1 MLFENYIT
9 NYFAIPILF
18 ITFVPLKPAKPLY
31 NAQIGWLFFYYT
43 YMKTSF
49 IKPCFSP
56 EQVVQILKSR
66 GMLMNDE
73 HRVENYRSNGH
84 FFIKNKE
91 NENKSNL
98 PMSVKMINHV

>member
-9 NYFAIPILF
+9 NYFAISILF
-18 ITFVPLKPAKPLY
+18 IIFVPLKPAKPLY
-31 NAQIGWLFFYYT
+31 NAQISWLFFYYT

-73 HRVENYRSNGH
+73 HRVENIGLMDIFYKKQR
-84 FFIKNKE
+84 E
-91 NENKSNL
+91 
-98 PMSVKMINHV
+98 